1 MDFTTF
7 NFVIHNNINLI
18 NHYKNSKE
26 NVYWK
31 SLIILLLQRLI
42 IKLLDFELMIT
53 ILRYVQGA
61 VSKGFQNIEIYT
73 VPQP

>member
-1 MDFTTF
+1 VDFTTF

-18 NHYKNSKE
+18 NHYQNSKE

-61 VSKGFQNIEIYT
+61 VSKGFQNIKIYS

>member
-7 NFVIHNNINLI
+7 SFVIHNYINLI
-18 NHYKNSKE
+18 NRYQNSKE

-53 ILRYVQGA
+53 ILRYVQEA
-61 VSKGFQNIEIYT
+61 VSKGFQNIEMYS